1 MISLFALS
9 LLAADVG
16 DLIETEQYKQAYSMT
31 RPKSVEGAAWI
42 GFLYES
48 EPLDVVRFARSAE
61 GLKKFKQCRMAFA
74 AVAQRQTTLR
84 VELLARALNCAQKGK
99 EADVIGLLAG
109 QLLKTAE
116 QDRALLALGSLEKGK
131 DAGVAR
137 QKLVERCTSRWCR
150 AKLLSMASDKLKGV
164 DRQRV
169 DHTLVQNFSDLSAGR
184 SAFERLK
191 RQVKPAKNR
200 RKLESF
206 LTKEVLLGRA
216 EKLLA
221 AHANQGALD
230 AARAAAKLKP
240 EPAEFCAIYHVQ
252 GRALRKLRSHKKA
265 IQAYDT
271 YLNKKCDDDSAP
283 GVYYGRLFSQAVVDS
298 SRLEPI
304 VKAAHKR
311 FPDHRLSDD
320 YLFFLAEE
328 HQRRGRRKKAS
339 AVYKELAVKHPDG
352 DMSEEAVWR
361 RAWMAYR
368 SGNLAEAK
376 ERLDVFLRERPSEQL
391 HPSIH
396 QLRARFWRARLQKK
410 DDRNGALK
418 ALVREHPGTWQA
430 LLAATHLG
438 GKDLPTPL
446 KDLAKSSERVSG
458 TAALLED
465 PRFIKAKLLLTL
477 ELREQALRL
486 LQSIPV
492 KLLAV
497 GDLLPLTEALIE
509 AGGAFAAVG
518 RLRHAPALRGA
529 PQKGSEAIWK
539 LAFPTPYRA
548 LITKHAKKNAIPPA
562 LLFGLIREESGFEAK
577 VLSWAG
583 AKGLTQCMPPTA
595 RMVAKRHKVRGYSW
609 ARMGEPE
616 LNVTIGSL
624 YLGGLLKRWKGVLPM
639 AVGSYNA
646 GPGAMN
652 RMRKKKPNLA
662 LDVWVEEMTIRQ
674 TREYVQ
680 RVLSSAWTYA
690 QMYPELGGLDLTK
703 MGLK

>member
-1 MISLFALS
+1 
-9 LLAADVG
+9 
-16 DLIETEQYKQAYSMT
+16 
-31 RPKSVEGAAWI
+31 
-42 GFLYES
+42 
-48 EPLDVVRFARSAE
+48 
-61 GLKKFKQCRMAFA
+61 
-74 AVAQRQTTLR
+74 
-84 VELLARALNCAQKGK
+84 
-99 EADVIGLLAG
+99 
-109 QLLKTAE
+109 
-116 QDRALLALGSLEKGK
+116 
-131 DAGVAR
+131 
-137 QKLVERCTSRWCR
+137 
-150 AKLLSMASDKLKGV
+150 
-164 DRQRV
+164 
-169 DHTLVQNFSDLSAGR
+169 
-184 SAFERLK
+184 
-191 RQVKPAKNR
+191 
-200 RKLESF
+200 
-206 LTKEVLLGRA
+206 
-216 EKLLA
+216 
-221 AHANQGALD
+221 
-230 AARAAAKLKP
+230 
-240 EPAEFCAIYHVQ
+240 
-252 GRALRKLRSHKKA
+252 
-265 IQAYDT
+265 
-271 YLNKKCDDDSAP
+271 
-283 GVYYGRLFSQAVVDS
+283 
-298 SRLEPI
+298 
-304 VKAAHKR
+304 
-311 FPDHRLSDD
+311 
-320 YLFFLAEE
+320 
-328 HQRRGRRKKAS
+328 
-339 AVYKELAVKHPDG
+339 
-352 DMSEEAVWR
+352 
-361 RAWMAYR
+361 
-368 SGNLAEAK
+368 
-376 ERLDVFLRERPSEQL
+376 
-391 HPSIH
+391 
-396 QLRARFWRARLQKK
+396 LQKK

-438 GKDLPTPL
+438 AKDLPAPL
-446 KDLAKSSERVSG
+446 KDLAKSSERVPG

-477 ELREQALRL
+477 ELRDQALRL
-486 LQSIPV
+486 LRSIPV
-492 KLLAV
+492 KLLGV
-497 GDLLPLTEALIE
+497 TDLLPLTEALIE

-539 LAFPTPYRA
+539 LAFPTPYRG
-548 LITKHAKKNAIPPA
+548 LIIKHAKKNSIPPA